1 MRGFTLIEVLLAVAV
16 LAVIA
21 GSTIGLSWTS
31 VRVTELDRAAEE
43 VVELLRSA
51 HWQARLGVLDQP
63 HGVYRQG
70 NIITHYVS
78 SSFATRLPSYD
89 RVLTLPAEITATG
102 AAEITFAVRSGRVG
116 APAVI
121 TLERAG
127 SNPRTIMV
135 NIGGVVDW

>member
-1 MRGFTLIEVLLAVAV
+1 MRGFTLIEILLAIAV

-31 VRVTELDRAAEE
+31 VRTTELDRSTED

-51 HWQARLGVLDQP
+51 QWQAMLGVTNQP

-70 NIITHYVS
+70 GVFTHYVGP
-78 SSFATRLPSYD
+78 SFADRLPAYD
-89 RVLTLPAEITATG
+89 QVLTLPEEVVATG
-102 AAEITFAVRSGRVG
+102 ATEITFAVRSGRVG
-116 APAVI
+116 SSAVI

-127 SNPRTIMV
+127 SNPRTITI
-135 NIGGVVDW
+135 NTGGIIDW